1 MKIIFIARHKT
12 KILSLYLA
20 KRIIA
25 LSSKITRKKCRKI
38 STEGVI
44 SLRTEQNMTR
54 KRERNKGRRN
64 GRFSTKVRTRNLLKD
79 AMLSKNA
86 LKMAGG
92 EARGAARSLL

>member
-1 MKIIFIARHKT
+1 MKIIFITRHKA

-44 SLRTEQNMTR
+44 SCGPNRIWWER
-54 KRERNKGRRN
+54 KGERSKGRRD
-64 GRFSTKVRTRNLLKD
+64 GRFSTKLKVRTRNLLRD
-79 AMLSKNA
+79 ATL
-86 LKMAGG
+86 
-92 EARGAARSLL
+92 